1 MKKLIFLL
9 LITQASLA
17 CYSQPGSFLDTN
29 KLWSVLRYPYMK
41 YPTHYTHFFKIGTD
55 TTMNDTVFSKLL
67 RCDEESQSN
76 WYEYGYL
83 REDSTGKVF
92 YRITSNSGE
101 GLVYDNFAM
110 LGDTLCVAF
119 RQNDQLRTGYN
130 VVDSIDSVSYSGN
143 MYKRIL
149 LVSPYTEGVSI
160 NEKWIEG
167 IGAVSGLIY
176 NSTSIIGGDTYYLLC
191 FKQNDTLIFKKDSF
205 DDCYDVINNITTIHK
220 SKIDIYPN
228 PSPGSMIMVLL
239 PNSHPYQLQV
249 SNAMGD
255 AVIRITISGKQEYMI
270 NTGHLQPGMY
280 ILTVY
285 GQSEPVFNE
294 KIILY

>member
-1 MKKLIFLL
+1 MKKIILFLL
-9 LITQASLA
+9 LTPAFLI
-17 CYSQPGSFLDTN
+17 CYPQSGSFLDTN

-41 YPTHYTHFFKIGTD
+41 YPTHYTHFLKIGTD

-92 YRITSNSGE
+92 YRIDESPPE
-101 GLVYDNFAM
+101 GLIYYGSAKV
-110 LGDTLCVAF
+110 GDTLMVGTF
-119 RQNDQLRTGYN
+119 DEYYDKITSLKVR
-130 VVDSIDSVSYSGN
+130 IDSVDSV
-143 MYKRIL
+143 K
-149 LVSPYTEGVSI
+149 I
-160 NEKWIEG
+160 NDTYRKKFFIFSFLDSLISDYWIEK
-167 IGAVSGLIY
+167 IGSLNGLLY
-176 NSTSIIGGDTYYLLC
+176 HNFNRVGGDGYLLLC
-191 FKQNDTLIFKKDSF
+191 FKQNDILLFKVDKY
-205 DDCYDVINNITTIHK
+205 DDCYDEIDDITTINNPG
-220 SKIDIYPN
+220 IEVYPN
-228 PSPGSMIMVLL
+228 PSKGKQLILLVPGPESY
-239 PNSHPYQLQV
+239 HFQV

-255 AVIRITISGKQEYMI
+255 AVIRRTISGQQEYMI

-285 GQSEPVFNE
+285 GQLETVLNE